1 MEAPQTNSLPDIQSS
16 GDPRNIRI
24 NRVGVRGVELP
35 VTVADEADIQHTV
48 ARLTMTVALPP
59 DRRGTHMSRFIGI
72 LEAQTEPYTI
82 EVVQSTIQAMLA
94 ELQAQEGTFEIRFPF
109 FLRKA
114 APISRLESV
123 MNYECAW
130 TATISPAAFELRQ
143 ETITPVTFEGN
154 FSLRRSQSALPSDK
168 LYCSGQSHESQR
180 TDCTFRGCRVSA
192 SLGSAEARR

>member
-72 LEAQTEPYTI
+72 LEAANRAIYN
-82 EVVQSTIQAMLA
+82 
-94 ELQAQEGTFEIRFPF
+94 R
-109 FLRKA
+109 
-114 APISRLESV
+114 SRSV
-123 MNYECAW
+123 YDSSN
-130 TATISPAAFELRQ
+130 
-143 ETITPVTFEGN
+143 
-154 FSLRRSQSALPSDK
+154 
-168 LYCSGQSHESQR
+168 
-180 TDCTFRGCRVSA
+180 
-192 SLGSAEARR
+192 AR